1 MSNCM
6 ACHAP
11 ATLHC
16 PVPFCRA
23 PFCSKRCYKI
33 TYKPHAKVTHPA
45 ISSSNSTTVKAS
57 SHGGLGVFASTA
69 VTKGTLL
76 LLDPTLL
83 TVSETDTQSKVNQAR
98 LNDLPETTRDKV
110 FELADNANTATAT
123 TPKTLE
129 GIIKTNAYPTNSPAE
144 GSLHHLFARFN
155 HSCDPNTSHRY
166 IDLLGMRGV
175 WASRNIAEGEELF
188 SSYVDVF
195 TSREKRREELRE
207 RFDFDCRC
215 RSCER
220 GDANDDAKR
229 QRIRVL
235 DETVYE
241 NVKVGDYNDAR
252 IHIEE
257 RRRLLEETKL
267 DSPAE
272 MYRLANDE
280 QQCEEHRGSNPE
292 RALKAAREVEHFGSL
307 CMLREQQAFIELGEN
322 IKKLELQ
329 ASKTAS

>member
-1 MSNCM
+1 M
-6 ACHAP
+6 
-11 ATLHC
+11 
-16 PVPFCRA
+16 
-23 PFCSKRCYKI
+23 
-33 TYKPHAKVTHPA
+33 
-45 ISSSNSTTVKAS
+45 
-57 SHGGLGVFASTA
+57 
-69 VTKGTLL
+69 
-76 LLDPTLL
+76 
-83 TVSETDTQSKVNQAR
+83 
-98 LNDLPETTRDKV
+98 
-110 FELADNANTATAT
+110 
-123 TPKTLE
+123 
-129 GIIKTNAYPTNSPAE
+129 
-144 GSLHHLFARFN
+144 
-155 HSCDPNTSHRY
+155 
-166 IDLLGMRGV
+166 
-175 WASRNIAEGEELF
+175 
-188 SSYVDVF
+188 F

-322 IKKLELQ
+322 IKKLVRSFVVFFCVLLLCDQSENTNACKCRGTCVGGGCVGV
-329 ASKTAS
+329 ASFKNGKLNKVIDKQERTAKYFVDDYYNSQQFLSLCMLLSGEASSKRERG